1 MPNSQITAQVKEIF
15 KSIQGEGP
23 YVGFEQI
30 FIRFCKCNLSCDYC
44 DTDFFALE
52 KTKSYTSQELV
63 QEIEN
68 LNIGNI
74 HSISLTGGEPL
85 LEFKFLKEF
94 LPLINKKIYL
104 ETNGTLPESLSEII
118 DMVDIV
124 SMDIKLPSVTKMEE
138 SYQRHKEFIDI
149 CTKNKKEIF
158 LKIVFDKNITDKEI
172 DESVKLAKKDTLLI
186 VLQPMMLNDSLNTS
200 PVELMA
206 VFEKF
211 AQRYSN
217 VRLIPQVHKFI
228 NVI

>member
-1 MPNSQITAQVKEIF
+1 MQNSQITAQVKEIF

-23 YVGFEQI
+23 YVGFEQV
-30 FIRFCKCNLSCDYC
+30 FIRFCKCNLSCSYC

-52 KTKSYTSQELV
+52 KTKSYTPKELV
-63 QEIEN
+63 QVIEN

-85 LEFKFLKEF
+85 LEFEFLKEF

-124 SMDIKLPSVTKMEE
+124 SMDIKLPSVTKMKE

-172 DESVKLAKKDTLLI
+172 DESVKLAKKDALLI

-200 PVELMA
+200 PVELMD